1 MLEPTNTNGIIDV
14 LTGADGVPLVDFH
27 FQPAVAGIIAEV
39 EKLSDQDIKFVVNTH
54 VHPDHIGGNSL
65 LSDYGVTIVAHD
77 LVRLQILEELRI
89 PCRAAPSFRCLLSPL
104 KRFLLSARR

>member
-1 MLEPTNTNGIIDV
+1 MLEPTNTNGISCV
-14 LTGADGVPLVDFH
+14 LAGGEGVLLVDVH
-27 FQPAVAGIIAEV
+27 FQSAVAEIIAEV

-54 VHPDHIGGNSL
+54 VHPDHICGNSL

-89 PCRAAPSFRCLLSPL
+89 PRRAAPSFRCLLSPL